1 MGFYPSRNYQPLV
14 EIGSPKSNTFIL
26 ADLHVKTMAE
36 HLPVQCGALCRDE
49 YDKVLNGDF
58 KMSLS
63 STYKSAAISLD
74 TKENKKSIYFKLH
87 ELRYTSYI
95 FFMVKNQLIKYIEA
109 MSDVINYVLSSI
121 SSNTYVEPSSDANKN
136 ILYYQ
141 LFEELKTIM

>member
-1 MGFYPSRNYQPLV
+1 
-14 EIGSPKSNTFIL
+14 
-26 ADLHVKTMAE
+26 MAE

-141 LFEELKTIM
+141 LFVELKLNT